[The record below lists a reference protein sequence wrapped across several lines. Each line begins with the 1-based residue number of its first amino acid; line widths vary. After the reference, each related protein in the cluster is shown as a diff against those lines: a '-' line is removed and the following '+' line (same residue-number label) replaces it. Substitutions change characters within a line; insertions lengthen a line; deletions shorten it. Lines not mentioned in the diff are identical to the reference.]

1 MRNGLRCCGT
11 WPKPGYRSGRSVMQL
26 RCLISGSTSSS
37 RAQELTNRFA
47 MGPLIRAGPGRVG
60 PDNPSRQEL
69 VDRFRDVVLA
79 VGRLSPSTAGVTC
92 DHDRND
98 A

>member
-1 MRNGLRCCGT
+1 
-11 WPKPGYRSGRSVMQL
+11 
-26 RCLISGSTSSS
+26 
-37 RAQELTNRFA
+37 